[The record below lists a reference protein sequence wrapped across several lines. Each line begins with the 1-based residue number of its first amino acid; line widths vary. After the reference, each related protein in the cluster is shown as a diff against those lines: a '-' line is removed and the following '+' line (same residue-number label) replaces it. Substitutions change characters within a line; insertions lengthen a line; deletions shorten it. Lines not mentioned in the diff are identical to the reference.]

1 MKTSNDIKPQDDA
14 IRQVMHRRKERRP
27 MIELPKEVED
37 RVMERISTTERVSAP
52 RGKVVEL
59 WFFRAMSA
67 AAAIACI
74 FFLVETMIPEEKEE
88 PSNVVA
94 KVEVPKPVEPE
105 AEPEKEQPKIA
116 EVNLRPAQRKKLTP
130 KTMTNV
136 IASVK
141 DVSLAK
147 AEADVCIDCEMAAMD
162 CELTVMI
169 NEFENQ

>member
-1 MKTSNDIKPQDDA
+1 MKTSNDIKPKDDA
-14 IRQVMHRRKERRP
+14 LRQLMRRRKERRP

-37 RVMERISTTERVSAP
+37 RVMERISTIEKASAP
-52 RGKVVEL
+52 RVKVMQL
-59 WFFRAMSA
+59 WILRAVSA
-67 AAAIACI
+67 AAVIASV
-74 FFLVETMIPEEKEE
+74 FFLVETVIPEEKEE

-94 KVEVPKPVEPE
+94 KVEVRKPIETE
-105 AEPEKEQPKIA
+105 LEQKKEQPQIA
-116 EVNLRPAQRKKLTP
+116 EVNLRPTQRKKLTP

-162 CELTVMI
+162 CELTAMI

>member
-1 MKTSNDIKPQDDA
+1 MKSPNDIKPQDDA

-37 RVMERISTTERVSAP
+37 RVMERISTIEKASAP
-52 RGKVVEL
+52 RGKVVQL
-59 WFFRAMSA
+59 WFLRAVSA

-105 AEPEKEQPKIA
+105 EKELPQIA
-116 EVNLRPAQRKKLTP
+116 EVNPHPTQRKKPTS
-130 KTMTNV
+130 KTKTNV

-141 DVSLAK
+141 DISLAK

-162 CELTVMI
+162 DELTAMI

>member
-1 MKTSNDIKPQDDA
+1 MKSPNDIKPQDDA

-37 RVMERISTTERVSAP
+37 RVMERISTIEKASAP
-52 RGKVVEL
+52 RGKVVQL
-59 WFFRAMSA
+59 WFLRAVSA

-94 KVEVPKPVEPE
+94 KVEVPQPVEPE
-105 AEPEKEQPKIA
+105 EKELPQIA
-116 EVNLRPAQRKKLTP
+116 EVNPHPTQRKKP
-130 KTMTNV
+130 MSKTKTNV

-162 CELTVMI
+162 DELTAMI
-169 NEFENQ
+169 NEFEN

>member
-1 MKTSNDIKPQDDA
+1 
-14 IRQVMHRRKERRP
+14 
-27 MIELPKEVED
+27 
-37 RVMERISTTERVSAP
+37 
-52 RGKVVEL
+52 
-59 WFFRAMSA
+59 MSA

-136 IASVK
+136 ITSVK

-162 CELTVMI
+162 CELTAMI

>member
-1 MKTSNDIKPQDDA
+1 MKTSNYIKPKDDA
-14 IRQVMHRRKERRP
+14 LRQLMHRRKERRP

-37 RVMERISTTERVSAP
+37 RVMERISTIEKASAP
-52 RGKVVEL
+52 RGKVVQG
-59 WFFRAMSA
+59 WFLYAAS

-88 PSNVVA
+88 PSSVVA
-94 KVEVPKPVEPE
+94 KVEVPKPMEPE
-105 AEPEKEQPKIA
+105 VKPEKEQPQIA

-136 IASVK
+136 IACVK

-162 CELTVMI
+162 CELTAMI